1 MTQRIQA
8 RASHRFGLKP
18 EQVYDAWL
26 NPEKVKTW
34 LSTSLKVGGLPG
46 DVRQIQIEPHVGGK
60 FLFSDFRNGK
70 EVQHWGTYL
79 ELKSPHLIVFTWIVD
94 ASQES
99 DPSKV
104 TITLV
109 PDGEGCVVTIVHEM
123 DAAWIE
129 YVPRTEQGWTRML
142 HAIEAMPHADC

>member
-8 RASHRFGLKP
+8 KANHRYSLEP
-18 EQVYDAWL
+18 QQVYDAWL
-26 NPEKVKTW
+26 DPEKVRIW
-34 LSTSLKVGGLPG
+34 LSSSLKVGGLAG
-46 DVRQIQIEPHVGGK
+46 DVRQIQIEPRVGGK

-79 ELKSPHLIVFTWIVD
+79 ELKRPHLIVFTWIVD
-94 ASQES
+94 AAQES

-104 TITLV
+104 TITFV
-109 PDGEGCVVTIVHEM
+109 PNGEGCVVTIAHEM

-129 YVPRTEQGWTRML
+129 YVSRTEQGWTRML
-142 HAIEAMPHADC
+142 KSIEAMPYAD

>member
-8 RASHRFGLKP
+8 QASHWFDLKP

-26 NPEKVKTW
+26 NPEKVRIW
-34 LSTSLKVGGLPG
+34 LSASLKVGGLSG
-46 DVRQIQIEPHVGGK
+46 DVWQVQIEPLVGGK
-60 FLFSDFRNGK
+60 FLFSDFRSGK
-70 EVQHWGTYL
+70 EVQHWGQYL
-79 ELKSPHLIVFTWIVD
+79 QLKRPHLIAFTWIVD

-104 TITLV
+104 TMTFV
-109 PDGEGCVVTIVHEM
+109 PDGAGCMVTIVHEM

-142 HAIEAMPHADC
+142 HAIEAVI